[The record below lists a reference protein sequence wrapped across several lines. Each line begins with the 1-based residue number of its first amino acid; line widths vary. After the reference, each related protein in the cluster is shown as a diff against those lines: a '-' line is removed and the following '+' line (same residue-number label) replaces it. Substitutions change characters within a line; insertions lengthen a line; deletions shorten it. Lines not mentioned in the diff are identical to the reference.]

1 MTKYFLKTQIS
12 EVRVCLEGTVCHGR
26 ESRDEAGGPVAGH
39 IVHGVM
45 NLVKMKTGSRRI
57 FFFLFSPAPQYMEH
71 HCHIEGGSSP
81 KVAQS

>member
-1 MTKYFLKTQIS
+1 MTKYCLKTQIS

-26 ESRDEAGGPVAGH
+26 ESRNEAGGHVAGH

-57 FFFLFSPAPQYMEH
+57 FFLFIQ
-71 HCHIEGGSSP
+71 SSP
-81 KVAQS
+81 PIHGTPLSH